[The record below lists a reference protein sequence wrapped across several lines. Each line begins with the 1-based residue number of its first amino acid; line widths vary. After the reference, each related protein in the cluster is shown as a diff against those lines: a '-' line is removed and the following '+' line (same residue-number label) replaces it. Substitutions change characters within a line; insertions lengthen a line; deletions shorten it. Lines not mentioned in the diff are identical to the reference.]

1 MTMRC
6 YPEDTSVNSEMPR
19 EGKTPGSCLGA
30 TRAIPE
36 SDLGTHGG
44 GPRQIGVGGAVLLLT
59 RITLPSLTKAER
71 LQRS

>member
-1 MTMRC
+1 
-6 YPEDTSVNSEMPR
+6 MPR